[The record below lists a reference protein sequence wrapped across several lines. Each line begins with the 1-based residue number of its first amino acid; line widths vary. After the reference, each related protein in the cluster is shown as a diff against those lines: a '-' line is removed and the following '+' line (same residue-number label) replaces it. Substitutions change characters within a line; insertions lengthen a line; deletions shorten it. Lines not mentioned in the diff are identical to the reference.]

1 VAPGGELCVL
11 ALTSSRPRPWSLEVW
26 VLDEYSDSRSW
37 RLRERIG
44 MVRPDDGVDLSPRFV
59 AAAAVEVVEG
69 AKEGEEVFIQSGH
82 GIDAYGVRGEAW
94 RKAAIGPRYAALL
107 MHRESVVQPEMSF
120 GREALRGYRLGRASV
135 CRTSWNRRKGRYTPT
150 NIPLQ

>member
-1 VAPGGELCVL
+1 
-11 ALTSSRPRPWSLEVW
+11 
-26 VLDEYSDSRSW
+26 VLDEYSDCRSW

-59 AAAAVEVVEG
+59 AAAAVEG

-82 GIDAYGVRGEAW
+82 GIDAYGVRGKAW

-120 GREALRGYRLGRASV
+120 GREALRCAGIASV
-135 CRTSWNRRKGRYTPT
+135 ELQYAALLGIAEKVVILLLITSHCSGL
-150 NIPLQ
+150 I

>member
-1 VAPGGELCVL
+1 
-11 ALTSSRPRPWSLEVW
+11 VW

-120 GREALRGYRLGRASV
+120 GREALRGHRLGRASV

-150 NIPLQ
+150 NNIPLQWSDITL